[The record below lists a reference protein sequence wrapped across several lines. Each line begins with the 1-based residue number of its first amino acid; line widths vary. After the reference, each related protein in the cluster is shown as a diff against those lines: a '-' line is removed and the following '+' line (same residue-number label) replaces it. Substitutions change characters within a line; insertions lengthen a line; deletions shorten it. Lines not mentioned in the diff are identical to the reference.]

1 MGNPSSVQSVP
12 GHQLNDVDLSISDPL
27 SSLQSNPHS
36 DLLGRRHLGRN
47 VLFGLHDCICSY
59 SLPIKLHF
67 GQAGTES
74 RSNIKLDLNRR
85 YLNHGRR
92 LGPDGSSGQFWASF
106 KESFSNKSFLY
117 LLLAFSMVQGA
128 LNSLATLIDLISRP
142 YGFSSFDNSVF
153 GGLLI
158 LCGLIGAGVVST
170 IVTVTHKY
178 KVTFIVISLF
188 TLATFIGFIFT
199 LNFRSMV
206 ISSIAVGL
214 VGLTLTPTLPISYE
228 YGIELTYPVGEAMTG
243 GILNSGGQIIGI
255 AEVGLAYLLAN
266 SPVTICLICAAGIAI
281 GAVAVIF
288 TKEDLRRT
296 GIDKNQDRMISLKV
310 PY

>member
-1 MGNPSSVQSVP
+1 MATTVGTM
-12 GHQLNDVDLSISDPL
+12 
-27 SSLQSNPHS
+27 SNP
-36 DLLGRRHLGRN
+36 LGVAIGFILPAII
-47 VLFGLHDCICSY
+47 VTSKKSKSEIVMLMLIEAIICSVVCVLCILFFRNKP
-59 SLPIKLHF
+59 SKPPSVS
-67 GQAGTES
+67 AGED
-74 RSNIKLDLNRR
+74 REE
-85 YLNHGRR
+85 
-92 LGPDGSSGQFWASF
+92 FWASF